1 MTNHTPCLLD
11 EAATFMKV
19 QYLSDLRFLSTNGR
33 SRLAAFL
40 RLLMQQNTHFSS
52 GMMPLN
58 T

>member
-19 QYLSDLRFLSTNGR
+19 QYLSYLRFRSTDGR

-40 RLLMQQNTHFSS
+40 ETLMPQNTHFFS

>member
-19 QYLSDLRFLSTNGR
+19 QYLSYLRFLSTEGR

-40 RLLMQQNTHFSS
+40 ETFDAAEYTLF
-52 GMMPLN
+52 
-58 T
+58 